1 MFMAGA
7 LIGSSTAKQ
16 FRQLRERYDAAF
28 RKLVKLQQERRNTQQ
43 PASDVIQSIEAEVR
57 CYRDQMA
64 DLLLKNAATGRAE
77 TPQVQ
82 EAAYFIWLN
91 AGQPSGTSV
100 CDWMNARKQIL
111 A

>member
-1 MFMAGA
+1 MAGA
-7 LIGSSTAKQ
+7 LNGSSTAKQ

-28 RKLVKLQQERRNTQQ
+28 RKLVQLQQERRQAKQ
-43 PASDVIQSIEAEVR
+43 PATDLIQSLEAEVR
-57 CYRDQMA
+57 YYRDQMA
-64 DLLLKNAATGRAE
+64 ALLMKNATAGREEASR
-77 TPQVQ
+77 VQ

-100 CDWMNARKQIL
+100 CDWMNARKQML